1 MNDGSDLLPNE
12 GDTRTVSATVK
23 WFNQDKGFGFVELDD
38 SKEDAFL
45 HISTLRECSVYS
57 LKQGARVLCE
67 VVPGERGPSVKK
79 LLEIEEGAC
88 STIEQ
93 KPLEGFIKF
102 YNNKDGFGFVETDN
116 GLGDIY
122 ISRRTLARSGI
133 KFVKPGQ
140 RVKVLTGE
148 GSKGLIA
155 EKIEADE

>member
-1 MNDGSDLLPNE
+1 MNDGSDLLPE
-12 GDTRTVSATVK
+12 GNLRTVSATVK

-38 SKEDAFL
+38 TKEDAFL
-45 HISTLRECSVYS
+45 HISTLRESSIYS
-57 LKQGARVLCE
+57 LKQGARVVCE
-67 VVPGERGPSVKK
+67 VGPGERGPSVKK
-79 LLEIEEGAC
+79 LVEVEKDG
-88 STIEQ
+88 SSSIEQ

-102 YNNKDGFGFVETDN
+102 FNNKDGFGFVETDN

-140 RVKVLTGE
+140 RVRVLTGE